1 MSFQGAEDR
10 KVQRTFQGLLPPM
23 FDAVTASYPDSLT
36 EVYIYTMKST
46 AGPDTVTGVVEVKY
60 LDIDKNQLE
69 YAKRT
74 L

>member
-23 FDAVTASYPDSLT
+23 FDSVSATYPDSLT
-36 EVYIYTMKST
+36 EIYVYTMKSPI
-46 AGPDTVTGVVEVKY
+46 GPDTVTGVIEVKY
-60 LDIDKNQLE
+60 LAADKAQLE